1 MTRVDSDGPH
11 GDLAYFSR
19 NATLFAWECRMAID
33 LPKDVERSINAEVL
47 SGHFASASDA
57 VAEAWRD
64 FIQQRAQK
72 QPAKAVT
79 VDELHRQMLADG
91 LLSELPAA
99 AEDVDDDDDAPV
111 EIDGEPLSETIIRE
125 RR

>member
-1 MTRVDSDGPH
+1 MTV
-11 GDLAYFSR
+11 
-19 NATLFAWECRMAID
+19 D

-64 FIQQRAQK
+64 FMHQRTRT
-72 QPAKAVT
+72 QPARAMT

-91 LLSELPAA
+91 LLSELPNTG
-99 AEDVDDDDDAPV
+99 EDVDDEEDAPV
-111 EIDGEPLSETIIRE
+111 EIEGEPLSETIIRE

>member
-1 MTRVDSDGPH
+1 MTI
-11 GDLAYFSR
+11 
-19 NATLFAWECRMAID
+19 N
-33 LPKDVERSINAEVL
+33 LPKDVERSINAAVK

-57 VAEAWRD
+57 VAEAWRG
-64 FIQQRAQK
+64 FMQQRAHAQS
-72 QPAKAVT
+72 AKAMT

-91 LLSELPAA
+91 LLSELPNT
-99 AEDVDDDDDAPV
+99 AEDVDDEQDAPV

>member
-1 MTRVDSDGPH
+1 MTI
-11 GDLAYFSR
+11 
-19 NATLFAWECRMAID
+19 E
-33 LPKDVERSINAEVL
+33 LPKDVERSINAEVV

-64 FIQQRAQK
+64 FIQQRARK
-72 QPAKAVT
+72 QPIKAMT

-91 LLSELPAA
+91 FLSELPNT
-99 AEDVDDDDDAPV
+99 AEDVDDEQDAPV